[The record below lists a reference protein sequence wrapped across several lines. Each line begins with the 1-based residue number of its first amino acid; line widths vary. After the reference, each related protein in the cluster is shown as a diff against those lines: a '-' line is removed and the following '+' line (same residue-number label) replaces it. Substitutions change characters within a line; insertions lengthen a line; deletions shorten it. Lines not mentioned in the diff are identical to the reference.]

1 MFDLTH
7 GFIFAIGSMTLIISI
22 LVIFN
27 YLVNTFKKEKE
38 ELNEAQKSIQR
49 LNNKG
54 NKYIMKLNA
63 KQKDLLKLLVKGKG
77 KFQTPVIPKEN
88 SEKNL
93 DNIVSLYLKGLLTF
107 EKKHDIDLVG
117 PSNEHMIRF
126 SWYLITLDKSKTLKD
141 IRSVIKA
148 GKVA

>member
-1 MFDLTH
+1 
-7 GFIFAIGSMTLIISI
+7 
-22 LVIFN
+22 
-27 YLVNTFKKEKE
+27 
-38 ELNEAQKSIQR
+38 
-49 LNNKG
+49 
-54 NKYIMKLNA
+54 MKLNA

-77 KFQTPVIPKEN
+77 QFQTPVIPKEN

-93 DNIVSLYLKGLLTF
+93 DDIVSLYLKGLLTF

-126 SWYLITLDKSKTLKD
+126 SWYVINMDKSKTLKD

-148 GKVA
+148 GKIA